1 METQRI
7 PAPPRIVESVQ
18 QAQRTVERIN
28 LEVQAMLFG
37 ASAALDVPDGWTWDG
52 SGWVAPEHDNVTP
65 H

>member
-1 METQRI
+1 MNEQKINAPQRI
-7 PAPPRIVESVQ
+7 TDAIEKARETIG
-18 QAQRTVERIN
+18 RIN

-65 H
+65 R